1 MLNIGSHLNSMYKSL
16 LKAIAPKR
24 IRYRANASIYRDFGF
39 TLLELLVVI
48 AMVGI
53 LSAIAAPGWL
63 GFVNNQRL
71 NSAQSQAFS
80 TIRSAQSN
88 AKRSQTNWQATFR
101 NSPNISQY
109 AVHPTPTDT
118 QADDAAYWNSLPWQ
132 NFDAGV
138 TIVEDTES
146 APKTTFTKLSTV
158 PEPDVYQIQFKTNG
172 SPNGQI
178 GRITFKTNSGDRR
191 KCVIVSTLLGSIRQ
205 AENSGCIP

>member
-1 MLNIGSHLNSMYKSL
+1 MLNIGSCLNSMYKSL

-63 GFVNNQRL
+63 SFANNQRL
-71 NSAQSQAFS
+71 NSAQSQAFT
-80 TIRSAQSN
+80 TIRLAQSN

-101 NSPNISQY
+101 NSPKISQY
-109 AVHPTPTDT
+109 AVHPVLSDSATE
-118 QADDAAYWNSLPWQ
+118 AEWNALPWQ

-146 APKTTFTKLSTV
+146 APKTTFTKVSIV
-158 PEPDVYQIQFKTNG
+158 PEPDVYQIQFKANG
-172 SPNGQI
+172 SPNGSI
-178 GRITFKTNSGDRR
+178 GRITFKTNSGDRK
-191 KCVIVSTLLGSIRQ
+191 KCVIVSTLLGSVRL